1 MNKSNKINVNVSSLV
16 DLKAELFK
24 KQEQL
29 KRDRLQTQQQGGSSA
44 STIRGARPAESK
56 KPNIWSKKNAGV
68 KARAEKDLEKLEEE
82 RNELENARSKL
93 EAKAKFYE
101 KMTKDG
107 GLPNSDGGEHFLVDF
122 EKKALDNLDE
132 LRSRGVGP
140 LPREEAEKEVVDR
153 LAEDDDIPPPAN
165 RDEEWVDYTDSL
177 GRSRRCMRKDL
188 PHLISMDKN
197 LNPQAYQEKE
207 EKTKPEKGEELPDL
221 MSNDMYREM
230 LRKKWEAEEEAAS
243 NGPQGST
250 HYQNVKYDE
259 VRDLG
264 VGYFDFSKDQTERN
278 EQMERLQLLRDETL
292 EQRQRREKLKAK
304 RKAAMKAR
312 LEKVKERKRQRGE
325 LVEDEEEE
333 EEEETLVPEK
343 KKKDGTEQARLADA
357 PEGDGLPR
365 ETKVREWDIGKEP
378 VSPWQQRLDNVRNE
392 RPSEFAPPTS
402 YESSGWKKPQ
412 RSKPQFPP
420 PRDYTSSYGKRT
432 DSTEGQSST
441 LGSQWNNPGRSGS
454 GKKQFT
460 EGGDSY
466 IASQTGMGNTS
477 SDRRTKTAGSKTED
491 AISSALSFFRT
502 NATQ

>member
-44 STIRGARPAESK
+44 STTRARPAESK
-56 KPNIWSKKNAGV
+56 KPSIWSKKNAGV

-140 LPREEAEKEVVDR
+140 LPREEAEKEEVDR
-153 LAEDDDIPPPAN
+153 LAEDDEIPPPAN

-197 LNPQAYQEKE
+197 LNPQAFQEKE
-207 EKTKPEKGEELPDL
+207 EKKTSEKGEELPDL

-230 LRKKWEAEEEAAS
+230 LRKKWEAEEEAAA
-243 NGPQGST
+243 NGPQGPT

-292 EQRQRREKLKAK
+292 GQRQRREKLKAK

-333 EEEETLVPEK
+333 EEEEEETVVPEK
-343 KKKDGTEQARLADA
+343 KKKDGAEQARLADA
-357 PEGDGLPR
+357 PEQDGSPR
-365 ETKVREWDIGKEP
+365 EAKVREWDIGKEP
-378 VSPWQQRLDNVRNE
+378 VSPWEQRLDNVRNE
-392 RPSEFAPPTS
+392 RPSEFAPPSS

-420 PRDYTSSYGKRT
+420 LRDYTSSYGKRT
-432 DSTEGQSST
+432 ERTEGKSSA
-441 LGSQWNNPGRSGS
+441 LGSQWNNPGGS
-454 GKKQFT
+454 GTGTQPFAAA
-460 EGGDSY
+460 GDSY
-466 IASQTGMGNTS
+466 ILSQRGRGNTS
-477 SDRRTKTAGSKTED
+477 SDSKTED

-502 NATQ
+502 NANQ